1 MYKYEKIEY
10 DNNLP
15 TKLHDFFVENSSGVP
30 IDKHWHRGIEIIV
43 PLYGTFNL
51 WINGDMV
58 RIIAG
63 KIYIIN
69 SQDIHAVHVIEGE
82 EVYKCYALQI
92 GYDYLKECYHDID
105 KIYFQQPNEEIN
117 RTLLEKILDIIRFY
131 EDEDVFNNIRIK
143 GYIQMLVFLLLDNLA
158 KEKRDY
164 IELKDNKYKNRII
177 NIIKY
182 METNYQED
190 LSVDN
195 IAERFEISNGYL
207 SKLFKDNLDVTVKEY
222 LTRLRLWH
230 AEEELIS
237 TDYPVID
244 IALNNGFPNVKS
256 FNQTFKR
263 KYFLTPAKYR
273 EKMRK

>member
-1 MYKYEKIEY
+1 MI
-10 DNNLP
+10 
-15 TKLHDFFVENSSGVP
+15 
-30 IDKHWHRGIEIIV
+30 IIV

-82 EVYKCYALQI
+82 EVYKGYALQI

>member
-1 MYKYEKIEY
+1 
-10 DNNLP
+10 
-15 TKLHDFFVENSSGVP
+15 
-30 IDKHWHRGIEIIV
+30 
-43 PLYGTFNL
+43 
-51 WINGDMV
+51 
-58 RIIAG
+58 
-63 KIYIIN
+63 
-69 SQDIHAVHVIEGE
+69 
-82 EVYKCYALQI
+82 
-92 GYDYLKECYHDID
+92 
-105 KIYFQQPNEEIN
+105 
-117 RTLLEKILDIIRFY
+117 
-131 EDEDVFNNIRIK
+131 
-143 GYIQMLVFLLLDNLA
+143 
-158 KEKRDY
+158 
-164 IELKDNKYKNRII
+164 
-177 NIIKY
+177 

-244 IALNNGFPNVKS
+244 VALNNGFPNVKS

>member
-82 EVYKCYALQI
+82 EVYKGYALQI

-105 KIYFQQPNEEIN
+105 
-117 RTLLEKILDIIRFY
+117 
-131 EDEDVFNNIRIK
+131 
-143 GYIQMLVFLLLDNLA
+143 QMLVFLLLDNLA

>member
-1 MYKYEKIEY
+1 M
-10 DNNLP
+10 L
-15 TKLHDFFVENSSGVP
+15 
-30 IDKHWHRGIEIIV
+30 
-43 PLYGTFNL
+43 
-51 WINGDMV
+51 
-58 RIIAG
+58 
-63 KIYIIN
+63 
-69 SQDIHAVHVIEGE
+69 
-82 EVYKCYALQI
+82 
-92 GYDYLKECYHDID
+92 LK
-105 KIYFQQPNEEIN
+105 
-117 RTLLEKILDIIRFY
+117 KILDIIRFY

-143 GYIQMLVFLLLDNLA
+143 GHIQMLVFLLMDNLA
-158 KEKRDY
+158 KEKSDY

-244 IALNNGFPNVKS
+244 VALNNGFPNVKS

>member
-1 MYKYEKIEY
+1 M
-10 DNNLP
+10 L
-15 TKLHDFFVENSSGVP
+15 
-30 IDKHWHRGIEIIV
+30 
-43 PLYGTFNL
+43 
-51 WINGDMV
+51 
-58 RIIAG
+58 
-63 KIYIIN
+63 
-69 SQDIHAVHVIEGE
+69 
-82 EVYKCYALQI
+82 
-92 GYDYLKECYHDID
+92 LK
-105 KIYFQQPNEEIN
+105 
-117 RTLLEKILDIIRFY
+117 KILDIIRFY

-143 GYIQMLVFLLLDNLA
+143 GHIQMLVFLLLDNLA
-158 KEKRDY
+158 KEKSDY

-244 IALNNGFPNVKS
+244 VALNNGFPNVKS

>member
-1 MYKYEKIEY
+1 
-10 DNNLP
+10 
-15 TKLHDFFVENSSGVP
+15 
-30 IDKHWHRGIEIIV
+30 
-43 PLYGTFNL
+43 
-51 WINGDMV
+51 
-58 RIIAG
+58 
-63 KIYIIN
+63 
-69 SQDIHAVHVIEGE
+69 
-82 EVYKCYALQI
+82 
-92 GYDYLKECYHDID
+92 
-105 KIYFQQPNEEIN
+105 
-117 RTLLEKILDIIRFY
+117 
-131 EDEDVFNNIRIK
+131 
-143 GYIQMLVFLLLDNLA
+143 MLVFLLLDNLA
-158 KEKRDY
+158 KEKRHY

>member
-30 IDKHWHRGIEIIV
+30 VDKHWHRGIEIIV

-82 EVYKCYALQI
+82 EIYKGYALQI

-117 RTLLEKILDIIRFY
+117 RVLLK
-131 EDEDVFNNIRIK
+131 
-143 GYIQMLVFLLLDNLA
+143 
-158 KEKRDY
+158 
-164 IELKDNKYKNRII
+164 KYWI
-177 NIIKY
+177 
-182 METNYQED
+182 
-190 LSVDN
+190 
-195 IAERFEISNGYL
+195 
-207 SKLFKDNLDVTVKEY
+207 
-222 LTRLRLWH
+222 
-230 AEEELIS
+230 
-237 TDYPVID
+237 
-244 IALNNGFPNVKS
+244 
-256 FNQTFKR
+256 
-263 KYFLTPAKYR
+263 
-273 EKMRK
+273 